1 MDVTERAPA
10 KLNLYLHV
18 VGRRADGY
26 HIIDSLV
33 VFADIADEIVAA
45 PAAGLSLTVTG
56 PFAGALADEPVQN
69 LAWRAATLLAQ
80 RLGRTPD
87 AALTLVKNL
96 PVASGIG
103 GGSSDAAAVLRA
115 LTRLWRAPI
124 AKEAL
129 QDIAASLGADVPAC
143 LAARS
148 VWVGGVGER
157 IETAPALPPVFVVLA
172 NPGVALPTAAV
183 FRHRSGP
190 FSGVGRF
197 APPGDAAAFARLLAE
212 RGNDLSAAAT
222 AMVPEIDDVLR
233 ALGAT
238 EGALLARM
246 SGSGATC
253 FALYAEARQ
262 ADAAA
267 VHLAATRPHWWVK
280 AGALGQSKSR

>member
-26 HIIDSLV
+26 HLVDSLV

-45 PAAGLSLTVTG
+45 PAAALSLTVTG
-56 PFAGALADEPVQN
+56 PFAGALAGEPARN
-69 LAWRAATLLAQ
+69 LVWRAATLLAE
-80 RLGRTPD
+80 RLGRAPD

-103 GGSSDAAAVLRA
+103 GGSSDAAAAMRA
-115 LTRLWRAPI
+115 LIRLWRATI
-124 AKEAL
+124 AQDAL

-157 IETAPALPPVFVVLA
+157 IETAPALPPIYVVLA
-172 NPGVALPTAAV
+172 NPGAALPTAAV
-183 FRHRSGP
+183 FKRRSGP

-197 APPGDAAAFARLLAE
+197 APPGAAAALARLLAE
-212 RGNDLSAAAT
+212 RGNDLAAAAT

-238 EGALLARM
+238 DGALLARM

-262 ADAAA
+262 AEAAA
-267 VHLAATRPHWWVK
+267 ARLASAEPRWWVK
-280 AGALGQSKSR
+280 AGSLR

>member
-1 MDVTERAPA
+1 MDVTEQAPA
-10 KLNLYLHV
+10 KLKLNLYLHI
-18 VGRRADGY
+18 VGRRADGF
-26 HIIDSLV
+26 HFVDSLV

-56 PFAGALADEPVQN
+56 PFADALAGDQTQN
-69 LAWRAATLLAQ
+69 LVWRAATLLAR
-80 RLGRTPD
+80 RLGRAPD

-103 GGSSDAAAVLRA
+103 GGSSDAAATLRA
-115 LTRLWRAPI
+115 LIRLWRAPI
-124 AKEAL
+124 AEDVL

-148 VWVGGVGER
+148 VWVGGIGER
-157 IETAPALPPVFVVLA
+157 IEPAPDLPPVFVVLA
-172 NPGVALPTAAV
+172 NPGVALATAEV
-183 FRHRSGP
+183 FRRRTGP

-197 APPGDAAAFARLLAE
+197 APPGDAAMLARLLAE
-212 RGNDLSAAAT
+212 RGNDLAAAAT
-222 AMVPEIDDVLR
+222 SIVPEIADVLR

-267 VHLAATRPHWWVK
+267 AHVSTAKPLWWVK
-280 AGALGQSKSR
+280 AGALA